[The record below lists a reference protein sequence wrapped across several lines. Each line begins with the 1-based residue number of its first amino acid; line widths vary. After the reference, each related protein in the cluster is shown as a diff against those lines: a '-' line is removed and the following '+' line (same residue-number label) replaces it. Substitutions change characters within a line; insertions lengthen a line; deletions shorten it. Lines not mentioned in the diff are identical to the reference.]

1 MLKMCLRC
9 LTLNIEFKLHSRQK
23 VNAEMLSMMAEFI
36 VNRKLDEINKQNM
49 PCMIAL
55 AREDRDK
62 LIEIMKEK
70 MTLLNQAETLQESA
84 KTNRSSTLSQGLNNL
99 ESKLEIPLPTSP
111 KLRTQL
117 NQDKQAENYSN
128 QSGNNLGSELK
139 TLPKSST
146 LLKQTN
152 RPSKNSDEFL
162 DEE

>member
-1 MLKMCLRC
+1 
-9 LTLNIEFKLHSRQK
+9 
-23 VNAEMLSMMAEFI
+23 MLSMMAEFI